1 MKKNLLICAV
11 LMTAM
16 IVSPL
21 TAIDRQRTVKP
32 QDKIQAEDTG
42 IVSVML
48 SENGKVEKM
57 DEREYVIGALCAE
70 MDLSCHEEALKAQAV
85 ACYTYMLYR
94 KNNVD
99 AENFNGADLSDN
111 PSECQGYLNIE
122 ARKKKWG
129 DDYEKNEKYAEKIA
143 DSVLGKKIIY
153 NGEPILAAY
162 HELNSGTTES
172 ASDVWGR
179 DIPYLQQ
186 IGSAG
191 DRLSTDYSKTVV
203 MSLSEFMSCAIKIKG
218 VELSDDY
225 NDWLGKSDKTES
237 GYVKSIVLG
246 GKTVSGND
254 FRKAFGLNSC
264 NFTVSCEN
272 EKFTIKTLGK
282 GHMVGMSQYGADYM
296 ARQGSTY
303 DEILRHYYK
312 NTKIV

>member
-1 MKKNLLICAV
+1 MKKNLLISAV

-21 TAIDRQRTVKP
+21 TAIDRRETVKP
-32 QDKIQAEDTG
+32 QVKAQTEETG

-57 DEREYVIGALCAE
+57 DEREYVIGALSSE

-94 KNNVD
+94 KNNTD
-99 AENFNGADLSDN
+99 TEDFNGADLSDN
-111 PSECQGYLNIE
+111 PNECQGYLNSE

-129 DDYEKNEKYAEKIA
+129 DDYEKNEKYAEKIV
-143 DSVLGKKIIY
+143 DSVLRKKIIY

-172 ASDVWGR
+172 ALNVWGR

-186 IGSAG
+186 TESAG

-203 MSLSEFMSCAIKIKG
+203 MSLSEFMSCAIKIKD
-218 VELSDDY
+218 VELTDDY
-225 NDWLGKSDKTES
+225 KDWLGKTDKTET
-237 GYVKSIVLG
+237 GYVKSILLC
-246 GKTVSGND
+246 GKEISGAD

-264 NFTVSCEN
+264 NFTVNCEN

-312 NTKIV
+312 NTEIV